1 MNKFTSMNIKNNN
14 IYLLFLKIKIVINQ
28 FFLKNSKFFKNHK
41 SVLPLYL
48 ISRCCI
54 LSKKYNFLYFRIP
67 KAANSS
73 VISTLGVMINKT
85 VNIKTQEEIGVLKRS
100 YIKEGKIH
108 LCEYDKI
115 IKNYW
120 KFSIVRNPYNRL
132 LSAYFDKIMRC
143 RPQKIWVTSFLQY
156 RFSDFVSLDNF
167 IDYLE
172 YGGGI
177 KNDIHWAP
185 QTEII
190 YIPIDKIDFIGRVEN
205 LEQDM
210 QFITRK
216 IFGVK
221 LALRNSP
228 LYKTNSISKYN
239 GLLTND
245 VKKRIYKIYEKD
257 FQLLGY
263 PKQFN

>member
-1 MNKFTSMNIKNNN
+1 MNIKNNN
-14 IYLLFLKIKIVINQ
+14 IYLLFLKLRIVINQ

-48 ISRCCI
+48 MRNCSI

-67 KAANSS
+67 KAANST
-73 VISTLGVMINKT
+73 VISTLVVWMNKT
-85 VNIKTQEEIGVLKRS
+85 VNIKNPKQIEVLKRS
-100 YIKEGKIH
+100 LVKEGKIH
-108 LCEYDKI
+108 LCEYDEI
-115 IKNYW
+115 IKNYY

-132 LSAYFDKIMRC
+132 LSAYFNKIMTC
-143 RPQKIWVTSFLQY
+143 RPQKIWVTTFLQY
-156 RFSDFVSLDNF
+156 RFYDFVSLDNF

-172 YGGGI
+172 FGGGI

-190 YIPIDKIDFIGRVEN
+190 SIPIDKIDFIGRVEN
-205 LEQDM
+205 LQQDM
-210 QFITRK
+210 QFITEK

-239 GLLTND
+239 ELLTNNL
-245 VKKRIYKIYEKD
+245 KKRIYKIYEKD

-263 PKQFN
+263 PK